1 MKHLILFLIFCS
13 MSKLTFATG
22 IGYALSGGGARGF
35 AHIGILKV
43 LEEEGLAPDY
53 ISGTSIGAVIGAFYA
68 MGYNAAQIE
77 SLAIEIDWEG
87 LLQNKIPRRDLYVGQ
102 KRWAPYGNTVLELD
116 EKWNPKFPTSL
127 YKANNLNLKL
137 FELYAPSSHVRD
149 FSQLEIPFS
158 CVATDLQRGQGKEFV
173 SGSLWQAVRAS
184 LSVPSLILPFKVG
197 ERMYIDGGIAQN
209 LPISEA
215 RALGADLVVGIKV
228 NSSLRE
234 EENLDS
240 IIDILDQTI
249 NIGISR
255 NLNANL
261 DDCDLLLE
269 PELNPYSSQD
279 FKHAAEII
287 AIGEHYART
296 KLTEIQEFMRLQG
309 VTRTPQ
315 RASKAFP
322 TKKYRVKQ
330 LEVSGNKR
338 ISFAKIREYLGLK
351 IPGIY
356 SAKEIADA
364 ARKALNSQ
372 YFNVLYPELIP
383 EAEGDY
389 TLKIILQEK
398 QAKSLTLNIAYNDE
412 EKLTA
417 GVVLNI
423 DNILLKNSRIL
434 AQAILGGKNE
444 LNIDYVKNFGDLWGI
459 YYRLF
464 PYINEKT
471 MYAYDENH
479 FQVNSSKSL
488 EWGATAGL
496 GVFSVHNIIA
506 ETYLYYSNTSIY
518 RGISES
524 YMPSKYYSVA
534 GFGAKAY
541 YESLDDYLFPK
552 KGLLMTGRFNFAR
565 EEEVSDYIYSNFRGR
580 AEAFIPIKDFIS
592 LIAGLNIGTY
602 LDSQAD
608 QQFDHYTIG
617 GIDGFKGYSRYEL
630 SAPHYRIMQLGLV
643 SEPWDDVFLQAGV
656 QGLSYSEKEFIG
668 DSFNDQFC
676 YYAGLG
682 IRPYRL
688 PMRFY
693 VALNRRNKVNT
704 MFSIGYDGDIFH
716 FSRK

>member
-1 MKHLILFLIFCS
+1 MKRLILFLIFCS
-13 MSKLTFATG
+13 LSKLTFATG

-43 LEEEGLAPDY
+43 LEEEGLAPHY

-77 SLAIEIDWEG
+77 SLAISIDWNG
-87 LLQNKIPRRDLYVGQ
+87 LLKDHIPRRDLYVGQ
-102 KRWAPYGNTVLELD
+102 KRWAPYGNTMLELD
-116 EKWNPKFPTSL
+116 EKWNPKLPTSL
-127 YKANNLNLKL
+127 YKANNLNLTL
-137 FELYAPSSHVRD
+137 FELYAPSSHIRD
-149 FSQLEIPFS
+149 FSQLDIPFS
-158 CVATDLQRGQGKEFV
+158 CVATDLHIGQGKEFV

-197 ERMYIDGGIAQN
+197 DRVYIDGGIAQN
-209 LPISEA
+209 LPIAEA
-215 RALGADLVVGIKV
+215 KALGADLVVGIKV

-234 EENLDS
+234 EEKLDS

-255 NLNANL
+255 NLNENL

-279 FKHAAEII
+279 FKYASEII
-287 AIGEHYART
+287 AIGENYART
-296 KLTEIQEFMRLQG
+296 RLTEIREFMRLKG
-309 VTRTPQ
+309 VPRNSQ
-315 RASKAFP
+315 IAYKAFP
-322 TKKYRVKQ
+322 EHKYRVKQ

-364 ARKALNSQ
+364 ARRALNSQ

-471 MYAYDENH
+471 LYAYNEDH
-479 FQVNSSKSL
+479 YQVNSSKSL

-496 GVFSVHNIIA
+496 GVFSAHNIIVEA
-506 ETYLYYSNTSIY
+506 YLYYSNTSLY

-524 YMPSKYYSVA
+524 DMPSKYYSVA